1 MLFYMTEEAQ
11 EGRDAF
17 KEKENR
23 NLTNLFTIIDMN
35 RWVIASRPKTMT
47 AAIAPV
53 LLGSALAYYEG
64 AFDIITFFVIL
75 IAACLIK

>member
-1 MLFYMTEEAQ
+1 
-11 EGRDAF
+11 
-17 KEKENR
+17 
-23 NLTNLFTIIDMN
+23 MN

-64 AFDIITFFVIL
+64 AFNIIIFFVIL
-75 IAACLIK
+75 IASCLIQIGTNLTNDLFDYIKGADNNDRLGPKRD